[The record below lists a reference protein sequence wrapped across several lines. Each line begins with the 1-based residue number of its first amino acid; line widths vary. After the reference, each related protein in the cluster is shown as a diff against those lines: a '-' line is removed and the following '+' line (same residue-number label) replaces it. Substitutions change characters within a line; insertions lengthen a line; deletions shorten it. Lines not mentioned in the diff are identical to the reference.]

1 MSKQPNLALP
11 IDGPLHARLEELVQ
25 RQLGTPATKFEPVV
39 ARLGTRRFIRIHTD
53 RNTPSSLIARIE
65 APEDPAIRP
74 AGVAPEP
81 TLEPLRTFLEEAG
94 LPVPRSYGRDE
105 SYGIDLLEDLGTENL
120 ALTLASA
127 SADRRRQLISEACD
141 WIARLQSLES
151 KTGVAAFD
159 RRLNGALFRYKAEQV
174 IEWVL
179 PHALTQPHQRR
190 DAEIVQLAF
199 AHIAEQCES
208 APQRFAH
215 RDYQSTNLHI
225 RSAGDPGAE
234 LAMIDFQG
242 AFLAPPEYDLVCL
255 LQDPHAALDD
265 HEIEWHL
272 DRIRDKLPDSPT
284 HKALRH
290 RFDLLTLTRCG
301 KDFARF
307 LYAAH
312 TRGEDRFAHLHPH
325 LARSITRAAQA
336 VAKTHPSLTNLEALL
351 RGLKA
356 S

>member
-1 MSKQPNLALP
+1 MSKQPNAPLP
-11 IDGPLHARLEELVQ
+11 IDGAIRARLEELVQ
-25 RQLGTPATKFEPVV
+25 RQLGTPATKFEPV
-39 ARLGTRRFIRIHTD
+39 AAGLGTRRFIRIHTD
-53 RNTPSSLIARIE
+53 RNAPSSLIARIE

-81 TLEPLRTFLEEAG
+81 ALEPLRTFLEESG

-120 ALTLASA
+120 AMALASA
-127 SADRRRQLISEACD
+127 GPERRRQLISEACD
-141 WIARLQSLES
+141 WIARLQALKGKS
-151 KTGVAAFD
+151 GVASFD

-179 PHALTQPHQRR
+179 PRALMRPRQKR
-190 DAEIVQLAF
+190 DAEVVRLAF

-208 APQRFAH
+208 APQRLAH
-215 RDYQSTNLHI
+215 RDYQSTNLHV
-225 RSAGDPGAE
+225 RSAGGPGSE
-234 LAMIDFQG
+234 LALIDFQG

-255 LQDPHAALDD
+255 LQDPHAALDEQ
-265 HEIEWHL
+265 EIQWQL

-284 HKALRH
+284 HKELRH

-307 LYAAH
+307 LYTAR
-312 TRGEDRFAHLHPH
+312 TRREDRFAHLHPH
-325 LARSITRAAQA
+325 LARSISHAAQA
-336 VAKTHPSLTNLEALL
+336 VATTHPTLKSLAAIL

>member
-1 MSKQPNLALP
+1 VPKQPNAPLP
-11 IDGPLHARLEELVQ
+11 IDGPVRARLEELVQ

-39 ARLGTRRFIRIHTD
+39 AGLGNRRFIRIHTD
-53 RNTPSSLIARIE
+53 RKTPSSLIARIE
-65 APEDPAIRP
+65 APEDPSIRP
-74 AGVAPEP
+74 AGIAPEP
-81 TLEPLRTFLEEAG
+81 ALEPLRTLLEESG

-120 ALTLASA
+120 AMALASA
-127 SADRRRQLISEACD
+127 DARRRRQLISEACD
-141 WIARLQSLES
+141 WIARLQSLEGKS
-151 KTGVAAFD
+151 GVATFD

-179 PHALTQPHQRR
+179 PHALMRPIQKR
-190 DAEIVQLAF
+190 DAEIVRLAF

-208 APQRFAH
+208 APQRLAH
-215 RDYQSTNLHI
+215 RDYQSTNLHV
-225 RSAGDPGAE
+225 RPGASPGSE
-234 LAMIDFQG
+234 LTIIDFQG

-255 LQDPHAALDD
+255 LQDPHAALDEP
-265 HEIEWHL
+265 EIEWQL

-284 HKALRH
+284 HKELRH

-307 LYAAH
+307 LYAARA
-312 TRGEDRFAHLHPH
+312 RGDDRFAHLHPH
-325 LARSITRAAQA
+325 LARSISRAAQA
-336 VAKTHPSLTNLEALL
+336 VATTHPSLTNLAELL
-351 RGLKA
+351 RGPKA

>member
-1 MSKQPNLALP
+1 MSQQPNAPLP
-11 IDGPLHARLEELVQ
+11 IDGAIRARLEELVQ
-25 RQLGTPATKFEPVV
+25 RQLGTPATKLEPVV
-39 ARLGTRRFIRIHTD
+39 AGLGTRHFIRIHT
-53 RNTPSSLIARIE
+53 NSNAPASLIARIE

-74 AGVAPEP
+74 VGIAPEP
-81 TLEPLRTFLEEAG
+81 ALEPLRTFLEESG

-120 ALTLASA
+120 ALALAA
-127 SADRRRQLISEACD
+127 ADADRRRQLISEACD
-141 WIARLQSLES
+141 WIARIQALQGKS
-151 KTGVAAFD
+151 GIAAFD
-159 RRLNGALFRYKAEQV
+159 RRLNDALFRYKAEQV

-179 PHALTQPHQRR
+179 PRALKRPHQKR
-190 DAEIVQLAF
+190 DAEVVRLAF

-208 APQRFAH
+208 APQRLAH
-215 RDYQSTNLHI
+215 RDYQSTNLHV
-225 RSAGDPGAE
+225 RSGGSPGSE
-234 LAMIDFQG
+234 LAIIDFQG

-255 LQDPHAALDD
+255 LQDPHAALDES
-265 HEIEWHL
+265 EIEWQL

-284 HKALRH
+284 HKELRH

-307 LYAAH
+307 LYAAR
-312 TRGEDRFAHLHPH
+312 TRGEDRFAHLHPQ
-325 LARSITRAAQA
+325 LARSISRAAQA
-336 VAKTHPSLTNLEALL
+336 VATTHPSLTNLAELL